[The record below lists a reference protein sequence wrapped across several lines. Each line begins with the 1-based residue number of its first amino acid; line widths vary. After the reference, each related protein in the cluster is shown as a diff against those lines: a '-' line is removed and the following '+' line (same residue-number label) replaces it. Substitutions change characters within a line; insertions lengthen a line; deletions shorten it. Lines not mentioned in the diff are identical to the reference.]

1 LKSVVRTRSLPCLLG
16 ILFAL
21 VVADGYITQYLVM
34 NNLGIEGN
42 PFLAAWV
49 SQDKF
54 LYIKILGALLS
65 VLIMWDIHR
74 HWSKLAMSA
83 STVFVVIYTGILYWN
98 IGVFITQSA

>member
-1 LKSVVRTRSLPCLLG
+1 MKSVVRTRSLPCLLG

-42 PFLAAWV
+42 PFLVAWV

-54 LYIKILGALLS
+54 LYIKILGALFS
-65 VLIMWDIHR
+65 VLILWDMHR
-74 HWSKLAMSA
+74 HWSKLAIST
-83 STVFVVIYTGILYWN
+83 STVFVIIYTGILYWN
-98 IGVFITQSA
+98 IGMFITQSA